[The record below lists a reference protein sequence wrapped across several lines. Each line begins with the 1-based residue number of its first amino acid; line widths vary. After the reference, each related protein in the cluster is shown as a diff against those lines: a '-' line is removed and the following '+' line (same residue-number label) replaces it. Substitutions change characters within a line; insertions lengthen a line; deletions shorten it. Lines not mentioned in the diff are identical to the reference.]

1 VRYQKEKWHQK
12 ERNKQIGVFDEECK
26 NLSRKF
32 KVLMKEFDKS
42 NELFYEWQASE
53 RGATTQKG

>member
-1 VRYQKEKWHQK
+1 
-12 ERNKQIGVFDEECK
+12 
-26 NLSRKF
+26 
-32 KVLMKEFDKS
+32 MKEFDKL

>member
-1 VRYQKEKWHQK
+1 MRYQKEKWHQK

-42 NELFYEWQASE
+42 NELFY
-53 RGATTQKG
+53 G